1 MASHVDSG
9 VNISNMP
16 SISEQVYTPGVVEAS
31 SWLAKKLDVTKNI
44 TDWKITRFETTPPV
58 RTFPGDVVL
67 SR

>member
-16 SISEQVYTPGVVEAS
+16 SISDQVYAPGAVEAS
-31 SWLAKKLDVTKNI
+31 SWLAKKLGATKKI

-58 RTFPGDVVL
+58 RTFGRHVVY
-67 SR
+67 R